1 MIISS
6 YYNLSKW
13 QKLTSRIEKAKERK
27 VDFTFYVRQPETKNE
42 DENINKIKRIGF
54 TPLEIYRLHAKT
66 YFNESEAIISSM
78 NLNVSSD
85 TSSLD
90 IGVITKSK
98 EEYNDVIRF
107 YEKYV
112 KPNTLENGLGYIAIW
127 KKLENSLRPIFPEVD
142 IREDYGIQLIFAIK
156 NISNGRFKI

>member
-1 MIISS
+1 M
-6 YYNLSKW
+6 
-13 QKLTSRIEKAKERK
+13 
-27 VDFTFYVRQPETKNE
+27 
-42 DENINKIKRIGF
+42 
-54 TPLEIYRLHAKT
+54 EIYRLHAKT

-98 EEYNDVIRF
+98 EGYNDVIRF

-112 KPNTLENGLGYIAIW
+112 KPNTLENGLRYIAIW